1 MPHQHSR
8 RLPSTHFLVAALA
21 ALVVA
26 AQTTILAE
34 QPGKDGARTV
44 TAANTVINGYTQV
57 VGAPVAGASQ
67 ITVADIS
74 QLAYNGN
81 ALAYNDLVLI
91 YQAQGATIDTTDTSS
106 YGAVTSYNNAGRFE
120 FITVMGVNGNTITLA
135 GCGTGSRLRNS
146 YDNNRAQAVRVPQL
160 SSLTINSGASLV
172 ATAWNGT
179 TGGIVAVHVQNT
191 ATISGSIDVSGQGFR
206 GGVYN
211 SVNGCTV
218 PTLPVNNTRYRATG
232 NKAGCTNAP
241 HAGLW
246 GAEKGESIAGS
257 WTDYDGLNGRF
268 ARGAPANGGGG
279 GNEHNAAGGGGA
291 NGNNSVA
298 WTGQGVVVAAARCT
312 SVISSAR
319 SWQWD
324 PHWTGSWVDSSGGG
338 RGGYSYSA
346 NDNTACGTS
355 INPPGNSAW
364 GGDYRQERGGLGGR
378 PLANAAGGADAR
390 LFFGGGGG
398 AGDANNQAGGSGG
411 AGGGLVLILASSVT
425 GAGTIRSNGAAGGN
439 TVTAG
444 TPQGN
449 DAAGGGGGGGSIV
462 INATSSITNVVLNA
476 DGGVGGSQSIEIPP
490 EAEGPGGGG
499 GGGFI
504 ATQPTY
510 AGTRT
515 VNGAIA
521 GTSDST
527 GVNEF
532 TRNGA
537 TNGAPGAT
545 VNGFTGFPFCT
556 TLPVSVAYVEVV
568 RDGRG
573 TRFAW
578 STETEVG
585 NVGFWLYAETPEGL
599 VRLNDRLIP
608 SQVGDSLERQD
619 YEYQS
624 SDLDHATFFLEEVGV
639 TGITRLHGPFVA
651 NEAQGSRDDQP
662 SIPWDQLTRE
672 RLTGRGPD
680 QPTHPPVPAAQLLV
694 DREGLYRVTYEAL
707 LAAGVDFASTPTA
720 SLALL
725 VGGQPVPREVVD
737 SSGRGVF
744 GPGSSLVFYGQPVA
758 TLYTRTNVYT
768 LTVKQ
773 SQARPMPVDSTAP
786 DPLSVPPS
794 TYTATVTLDRN
805 RAYSYSSPTGDPWYD
820 TRILAYTT
828 PVSAAFPLEVD
839 ALAERAPSIIK
850 VGIWGS
856 TDWPQAPDHHA
867 IIELNGTQVADVT
880 FDGITAPNVTATLPA
895 GVLRNGKNELR
906 VVLPGDTGVPYDL
919 VMLDTIT
926 LAHQRPFLA
935 QQDHL
940 QFAAK
945 ARVLAASGFS
955 VADVRAYR
963 VTSGPTSIVRLGRVD
978 VTPDGAAYRARLA
991 GSSRNATYLL
1001 TTGGAYLTPAVT
1013 VPRQSGPLTDARAD
1027 FVIISHPDLISE
1039 LAPLV
1044 QARTA
1049 EGHSVRVVDV
1059 RDLYEQYNFGVVDPV
1074 AIARFVAAAA
1084 SSMATRSV
1092 LLVGADTYDY
1102 FDYLKLGSASLI
1114 PTFYVATDP
1123 VVVRFAPT
1131 DALFGDI
1138 DGDRIPDVDI
1148 GRFPVRTQ
1156 AELRA
1161 VVTKTLQFSKA
1172 VSPVPMVFAADKAEY
1187 RASFGAVSDS
1197 WIDLLDGSTV
1207 TRVYIDTL
1215 GVPAART
1222 ALLQGFADGPALIS
1236 FVGHSSSTRWT
1247 FSGLFSASD
1256 VPTLTNFG
1264 RPAVV
1269 SQFACWSNYFV
1280 SPNSDGLG
1288 LKLLVSGEQGA
1299 VASMGPATLTEIE
1312 SHAEF
1317 GALLLPK
1324 LARPGIPIGWAMTQA
1339 KQELAALSPQRVDI
1353 VLGWTLLG
1361 DPALIIN
1368 P

>member
-1 MPHQHSR
+1 MSR
-8 RLPSTHFLVAALA
+8 TPAPRTIPTVRFVVTTAVLLLA
-21 ALVVA
+21 AA
-26 AQTTILAE
+26 SGALAE
-34 QPGKDGARTV
+34 QPGKDGPLTV

-57 VGAPVAGASQ
+57 VGAPAAGAST
-67 ITVADIS
+67 ITVANIS
-74 QLAYNGN
+74 QLAYSGR
-81 ALAYNDLVLI
+81 ALEYNDLVLI
-91 YQAQGATIDTTDTSS
+91 YQAQGATITTTDTSS
-106 YGAVTSYNNAGRFE
+106 YGAVTSYNSAGRFE

-135 GCGTGSRLRNS
+135 GCGTGSRLRWS

-160 SSLTINSGASLV
+160 SSLTVNSGASLV
-172 ATAWNGT
+172 ATPWNGT
-179 TGGIVAVHVQNT
+179 TGGIVAVHVQTT
-191 ATISGSIDVSGQGFR
+191 ATITGSIDVSGRGFR
-206 GGVYN
+206 GGPEN
-211 SVNGCTV
+211 PNGTCGNQTLGGSHPWYVGSARKTNCSAV
-218 PTLPVNNTRYRATG
+218 PE
-232 NKAGCTNAP
+232 
-241 HAGLW
+241 AGLY
-246 GAEKGESIAGS
+246 GAVKGESVAGS
-257 WTDYDGLNGRF
+257 WTDYDALTGRY

-279 GNEHNAAGGGGA
+279 GNEHNAGGGGGA
-291 NGNNSVA
+291 NGDSGA
-298 WTGQGVVVAAARCT
+298 TWTGRGVITYTGNNCNGNPVSSRAAWRLEPNP
-312 SVISSAR
+312 IL
-319 SWQWD
+319 
-324 PHWTGSWVDSSGGG
+324 PDSSGGG
-338 RGGYSYSA
+338 RGGYSYSSA
-346 NDNTACGTS
+346 NEDGCGTRG
-355 INPPGNSAW
+355 PGFSQWA
-364 GGDYRQERGGLGGR
+364 GDYRQQLGGLGGR
-378 PLANAAGGADAR
+378 PLLYSPGGDAAR

-398 AGDANNQAGGSGG
+398 AGDANNAFGGTGGG
-411 AGGGLVLILASSVT
+411 AGGGLVLLLATSVSGS
-425 GAGTIRSNGAAGGN
+425 GAIRANGSAGGP
-439 TVTAG
+439 T
-444 TPQGN
+444 TPTHN
-449 DAAGGGGGGGSIV
+449 DAPGGGGGGGTVV
-462 INATSSITNVVLNA
+462 INATTSIAQVSLYA
-476 DGGVGGSQSIEIPP
+476 EGGTGGTQGRVTVNNYL

-499 GGGFI
+499 GGGVI
-504 ATQPTY
+504 ATNLAYT
-510 AGTRT
+510 GTRS
-515 VNGAIA
+515 AIGGVG
-521 GTSDST
+521 GTTASDALT
-527 GVNEF
+527 EF

-537 TNGAPGAT
+537 TNGATGA
-545 VNGFTGFPFCT
+545 NISGFTGFPFCT

-619 YEYQS
+619 YEYES

-651 NEAQGSRDDQP
+651 NEAQGSREDQP

-672 RLTGRGPD
+672 RLSGRGPD

-737 SSGRGVF
+737 SSGRSVF

-758 TLYTRTNVYT
+758 TLYTHTNVYT

-794 TYTATVTLDRN
+794 TYTATVTVDRN
-805 RAYSYSSPTGDPWYD
+805 RAYSYTSPTGDPWYD
-820 TRILAYTT
+820 TRMLAYTT
-828 PVSAAFPLEVD
+828 PVSATFPLDVD
-839 ALAERAPSIIK
+839 ALAEKAPSTLK

-867 IIELNGTQVADVT
+867 IVELNGTRVADVT
-880 FDGITAPNVTATLPA
+880 FDGITAPNVTATLPS
-895 GVLRNGKNELR
+895 GVLRQGKNELR

-926 LAHQRPFLA
+926 VAHERPFLA
-935 QQDHL
+935 QEDRL

-955 VADVRAYR
+955 TADVRAYR

-978 VTPDGAAYRARLA
+978 VTPEKAAYRARVA

-1001 TTGGAYLTPAVT
+1001 TAAGAYLTPAIT
-1013 VPRQSGPLTDARAD
+1013 VPRQSGPLTDTRAD
-1027 FVIISHPDLISE
+1027 FVIISHPDLITE

-1084 SSMATRSV
+1084 DSMATRSV

-1102 FDYLKLGSASLI
+1102 FNYLGLGSQSLI

-1123 VVVRFAPT
+1123 VVVRFAPSDT
-1131 DALFGDI
+1131 LFGDI
-1138 DGDRIPDVDI
+1138 NGDRIPEVDI

-1156 AELRA
+1156 SELRA
-1161 VVTKTLQFSKA
+1161 LIAKTLQFSDAK
-1172 VSPVPMVFAADKAEY
+1172 SPVPELFAADKAEY
-1187 RASFGAVSDS
+1187 RASFGSMADS
-1197 WIDLLDGSTV
+1197 WIELLDGGAV
-1207 TRVYIDTL
+1207 TRAYIDTL
-1215 GVPAART
+1215 GLAQARS
-1222 ALLQGFADGPALIS
+1222 ALLRGFAEGPALIS
-1236 FVGHSSSTRWT
+1236 FVGHSSATRWT

-1256 VPTLTNFG
+1256 AAALTNFG

-1280 SPNSDGLG
+1280 SPTADGLAH
-1288 LKLLVSGEQGA
+1288 KLLLSGEQGA
-1299 VASMGPATLTEIE
+1299 AATMGPATLTELE

-1317 GALLLPK
+1317 GLYLLPK
-1324 LARPGIPIGWAMTQA
+1324 LARPGVSIGWAVTQA
-1339 KQELAALSPQRVDI
+1339 KQEFAAVSPQRIDI
-1353 VLGWTLLG
+1353 ILGWTLLG
-1361 DPALIIN
+1361 DPTLIVN